1 MPGAPQNSVILP
13 TGTPPPNMS
22 SNFSQKVTI
31 LPADCSC
38 CKRSKA
44 FVLPGMEL
52 DECFPLMVGFLFQD
66 CEESLLLRTVWTI
79 LRDSSLSIPR
89 SNNQWEVDFFSK
101 QCQIRNTSTYPQ
113 NKLRKQAKTK
123 KNSLRVSI
131 WYNTLLSS
139 VLSTV
144 DSKNLMVYSPFF
156 FVNQVQEFGIRAR

>member
-52 DECFPLMVGFLFQD
+52 DECFPLTVGFLFQD

-89 SNNQWEVDFFSK
+89 SNDQWEVDFFSK

-113 NKLRKQAKTK
+113 NKLRKQAKKTAK
-123 KNSLRVSI
+123 ECQFGITPYSLQDFQ
-131 WYNTLLSS
+131 LF
-139 VLSTV
+139 

-156 FVNQVQEFGIRAR
+156 FVNQVQEFRIRAR

>member
-52 DECFPLMVGFLFQD
+52 DECFPLTVGFLFQD

-113 NKLRKQAKTK
+113 NKLRKQAKK
-123 KNSLRVSI
+123 KKK
-131 WYNTLLSS
+131 TA
-139 VLSTV
+139 
-144 DSKNLMVYSPFF
+144 KEC
-156 FVNQVQEFGIRAR
+156 QFGITPYSLQYFQPLTPKINGLFSFLLCKT